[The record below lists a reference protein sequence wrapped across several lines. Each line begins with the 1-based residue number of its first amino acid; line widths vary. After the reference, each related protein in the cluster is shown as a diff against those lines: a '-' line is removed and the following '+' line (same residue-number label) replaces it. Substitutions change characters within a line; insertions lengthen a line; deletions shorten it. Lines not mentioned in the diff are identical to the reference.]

1 MNPRIGKR
9 AKSEASGPKLKVQL
23 FVEQNTHY
31 AISIQREYMY
41 IEDSKTAI
49 NLGILEQRIETRK
62 ELVRMLNNKLPPELI
77 IKRIDDLNDMDHH
90 RIVKLTPNYDFKGLV

>member
-9 AKSEASGPKLKVQL
+9 AKQEPNGPKLKVQV
-23 FVEQNTHY
+23 FVEQITHY

-41 IEDSKTAI
+41 LEDAKTAI

-62 ELVRMLNNKLPPELI
+62 ELLRMLNNKLPPELI
-77 IKRIDDLNDMDHH
+77 IKSIDDLNDLDHH
-90 RIVKLTPNYDFKGLV
+90 RMVKLTPNYDFKNLF